1 MRTALALG
9 RQALGSTWP
18 NPSVGC
24 VLVAADGHVAAH
36 GVTGAGGRP
45 HAETQALAQAG
56 NRTPGGSAYVT
67 LEPCAHHGA
76 TPSCAQEL
84 AEAGIARVVIGT
96 RDPDPRTDGAGVARL
111 VDAGVSVTFGPHED
125 DARRLHAGHLCR
137 VRLGRPHVT
146 LKLAASL
153 DGQIATSTGASQW
166 LTGPLARQHAH
177 LLRARHDAILVGAGT
192 ALRDDPEL
200 TCRLPGLADRS
211 PVRIIM
217 IGAET
222 PLPSGRLVATLGK
235 APLWLLVTAA
245 RRPDTR
251 ELQAAGADVVE
262 LAADSCGRPSLEPAL
277 RALGARG
284 LTSVLVEGGQ
294 AIVTA
299 LLRNRLVDALV
310 WYGADAI
317 VGSDGLAATG
327 VLGRTALA
335 ETTDF
340 RTVRACRIGPD
351 HVRFLAR
358 AP

>member
-9 RQALGSTWP
+9 RQALGTTWP
-18 NPSVGC
+18 NPAVGC
-24 VLVAADGHVAAH
+24 VLVTADGHVAAH
-36 GVTGAGGRP
+36 GVTGSGGRP

-56 NRTPGGSAYVT
+56 NQAAGGTAYVT
-67 LEPCAHHGA
+67 LEPCAHDGA
-76 TPSCAQEL
+76 TPSCARKL
-84 AEAGIARVVIGT
+84 ANAGIARVVVGA
-96 RDPDPRTDGAGVARL
+96 RDPDPRTDGAGAAL
-111 VDAGVSVTFGPHED
+111 LSDAGVRVTYGPHED

-137 VRLGRPHVT
+137 VRLGRPQVT

-192 ALRDDPEL
+192 TLRDDPEL

-211 PVRIIM
+211 PVRVVM

-222 PLPSGRLVATLGK
+222 PLPSGRLIATLDNV
-235 APLWLLVTAA
+235 PLWLLVTAA

-251 ELQAAGADVVE
+251 ELQTAGAQVVE

-277 RALGARG
+277 AALGARG

-294 AIVTA
+294 TLATA

-310 WYGADAI
+310 WYGTDAI
-317 VGSDGLAATG
+317 VGSDGLAAIG

-340 RTVRACRIGPD
+340 RAVRARRIGSD
-351 HVRFLAR
+351 HVRFLER